1 MLLQRLILRQIHS
14 QFIRSLTTANV
25 QVEFK
30 DGLANITVPL
40 PSRNESCVFQ
50 VMN

>member
-1 MLLQRLILRQIHS
+1 MLLQRLILRQIHG
-14 QFIRSLTTANV
+14 QFIRSLVTSNV
-25 QVEFK
+25 QVDFK